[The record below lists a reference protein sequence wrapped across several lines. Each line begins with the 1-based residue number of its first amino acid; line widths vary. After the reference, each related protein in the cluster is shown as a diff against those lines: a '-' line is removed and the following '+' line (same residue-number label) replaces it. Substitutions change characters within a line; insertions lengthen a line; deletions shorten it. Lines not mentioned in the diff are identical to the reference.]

1 MISKSIEIEGQA
13 QPLPPDWARLIQKLR
28 WIGLE
33 DDAERLE
40 SAISTLPLDQRCELN
55 FDPVDTD

>member
-1 MISKSIEIEGQA
+1 
-13 QPLPPDWARLIQKLR
+13 LPPDWARLIQKLR

-40 SAISTLPLDQRCELN
+40 SAISTQPLDQRCELN